1 MNAHNETQDHNWEKL
16 DEFIIERMR
25 RTRLPAVSLALT
37 RGDEVIYS
45 RGYGFRDLGRRLA
58 ASAHTVYGIGS
69 VTKSFAALAILK
81 LAEDGKLTTEDR
93 VDRFLPLRIQPYG
106 EPIMIR
112 HLLTH
117 SSGIPALGYAEAEIR
132 SGQGTGGRYVALSS
146 VDDFV
151 SWLNGAEEWIEAR
164 PGERW
169 LYLNEGYILLG
180 GIVEKLTGQSFA
192 KHVREH
198 ILQPLEMKETGFLGD
213 DLGSEVAIPYITPT
227 EGNPKAGEVLPMPIG
242 SDGGLA
248 SSVIDMGRYLQ
259 VFLRQGS
266 PLIEPETYLEMV
278 KPRVDLPHVPAS
290 YSDAHGGSYAYGL
303 MTQPFMGR
311 TLIGHGGSVLV
322 YTAYAGYVPEEGL
335 GVAILANGSGYPAA
349 QLAQAALARAM
360 GADLE
365 KLTFVQLDELNE
377 ALSGNYATY
386 RETMRATVSFQGSV
400 ARLTIEDR
408 ETPQTVILTLDEP
421 GKEEI
426 RCRAHLGDRHL
437 PVVFRR
443 RGSQVELLY
452 ERYKLR
458 RV

>member
-1 MNAHNETQDHNWEKL
+1 MNENKQTQDRNWDGL

-37 RGDEVIYS
+37 RGEEVVYS

-69 VTKSFAALAILK
+69 VSKSFAALAILK
-81 LAEDGKLTTEDR
+81 LAEEGKLTTEDR
-93 VDRFLPLRIQPYG
+93 VDRFLPLRIQPFG
-106 EPIMIR
+106 EPVLIR

-117 SSGIPALGYAEAEIR
+117 TCGIPALGYAEAEIR

-146 VDDFV
+146 ADDFV

-192 KHVREH
+192 KYVREH
-198 ILQPLEMKETGFLGD
+198 ILQPLEMKATGFLGD
-213 DLGSEVAIPYITPT
+213 DLGPDVAIPYITPT
-227 EGNPKAGEVLPMPIG
+227 EGNPRAGEVLPMPIG

-248 SSVIDMGRYLQ
+248 SSVLDMALYLQ
-259 VFLRQGS
+259 MFLRGGA
-266 PLIEPETYLEMV
+266 PLIGPESYREMV
-278 KPRVDLPHVPAS
+278 SPRVNLPHVPAT
-290 YSDAHGGSYAYGL
+290 YSDASQGSYAYGL
-303 MTQPFMGR
+303 MVQPFLGR

-335 GVAILANGSGYPAA
+335 GVAILANGSGYPLA
-349 QLAQAALARAM
+349 QLAQAALAWGL

-365 KLTFVQLDELNE
+365 NLTFVQLDELAE
-377 ALSGNYATY
+377 SLSGNYATY
-386 RETMRATVSFQGSV
+386 RDTMRATVSFQGSV
-400 ARLTIEDR
+400 VRLTIEDR